1 MDENAWMDE
10 MVEKRRSVAWWLL
23 LTIGLASIVVMG
35 VLAFLPS
42 TVHERV
48 DGGDHPGYTTVCS
61 SVAVAGW
68 PRDIGAV
75 EDRMA
80 ARGIL
85 STDTSEPP
93 YDVCANRRSLFAA
106 GMAVFAVPSSL
117 LLFLASDS
125 LLPAAYLHRPRSG
138 DAQ

>member
-1 MDENAWMDE
+1 MDE
-10 MVEKRRSVAWWLL
+10 MVEKRRPVAWWLL
-23 LTIGLASIVVMG
+23 LTVGLASVVVMG

-48 DGGDHPGYTTVCS
+48 DADDHPGYTTVCS
-61 SVAVAGW
+61 SVVVAGW

-93 YDVCANRRSLFAA
+93 YDICANRRSLFAA
-106 GMAVFAVPSSL
+106 GMAVFAVPSSAL
-117 LLFLASDS
+117 LVLAAGSA
-125 LLPAAYLHRPRSG
+125 LRASG
-138 DAQ
+138 LSRKRRNLRAST